1 MKKSQLRYLIREEI
15 KKSYLKENKY
25 GRFQPDHY
33 NSREDYYSDD
43 PRMTALEDY
52 AEQIEGMSTSEALS
66 YLIDQGVSPDEA
78 ESLVAMLN
86 TDVRDMFNTNEGS
99 RTLQVTD
106 GNGRLVLITD
116 PKDIEDFLAG
126 EEVYGEDKDGESIA
140 VYLDSALDHQMAE
153 GTCGYDT
160 DAKTGKKLTTPGG
173 LKESAIELGYLSEI
187 KISRNIE
194 IDIVGNDI
202 MIKQGDKDF
211 GKLVGLNIA
220 YIEGTDRLYRGYLHT
235 ENKQL
240 NLNGGESGLFEFY
253 DAVGAGRGAEVE
265 EFFSKYGVEITSSE
279 FDVS

>member
-1 MKKSQLRYLIREEI
+1 MKKSQLRQLIRETI

-116 PKDIEDFLAG
+116 PKDIENFLAG

-140 VYLDSALDHQMAE
+140 VYLDSALDYQMAE

-160 DAKTGKKLTTPGG
+160 DAKTGKKLKTPGG
-173 LKESAIELGYLSEI
+173 LKELARGLGYLNEV

-202 MIKQGDKDF
+202 MIKQGIEEQ
-211 GKLVGLNIA
+211 GKLNSINIA

-235 ENKQL
+235 EKGQL
-240 NLNGGESGLFEFY
+240 NLSGGESGLFEFY
-253 DAVGAGRGAEVE
+253 DAVGAGRGDEVG

>member
-1 MKKSQLRYLIREEI
+1 MKKSELRSLIRETI
-15 KKSYLKENKY
+15 KSSMMNK
-25 GRFQPDHY
+25 HY
-33 NSREDYYSDD
+33 
-43 PRMTALEDY
+43 
-52 AEQIEGMSTSEALS
+52 
-66 YLIDQGVSPDEA
+66 
-78 ESLVAMLN
+78 
-86 TDVRDMFNTNEGS
+86 S
-99 RTLQVTD
+99 RTLQVTSE
-106 GNGRLVLITD
+106 NGRLVLITD

-126 EEVYGEDKDGESIA
+126 EEVYGEDRDGELIGVSI
-140 VYLDSALDHQMAE
+140 DSALDHQMAE